1 MTESLPSHIKPL
13 LAAILL
19 NRFEPLAAHHVGALR
34 ELLEYPTDDEL
45 RSIVN
50 PAPTSDHPSRDD
62 NDTTN

>member
-1 MTESLPSHIKPL
+1 MSESLPPHIKPL

-19 NRFEPLAAHHVGALR
+19 NRLEPLASHHVGALR

-50 PAPTSDHPSRDD
+50 SGPSRDHLLSPEP
-62 NDTTN
+62 

>member
-19 NRFEPLAAHHVGALR
+19 NRSEPLASHHVGALR

-50 PAPTSDHPSRDD
+50 PAPTSDHHLETP
-62 NDTTN
+62 NG

>member
-19 NRFEPLAAHHVGALR
+19 NRSEPLASHHVGALR

-50 PAPTSDHPSRDD
+50 PAPTSDHLLE
-62 NDTTN
+62 TTND